1 MLRDKLNLALIAGI
15 VMALC
20 GILVFSSASIVKAAP
35 IYNGIEIRAQDY
47 TTAVTSIT
55 FPQAEPG
62 ATVSQPYNDVDESG
76 SPQTFGNPGT
86 PVVTLVNTDS
96 GTAYLIYYNITTF
109 ENGVVSNEYY
119 LINAKGAEC
128 ANAGAISNTVTFG
141 ADTISV
147 GPTTIAASGEM
158 DLYLKVDLGAGY
170 GKSGTSTL
178 TILGESL

>member
-1 MLRDKLNLALIAGI
+1 MFRDKLNLTLIAGI
-15 VMALC
+15 AIALC

-35 IYNGIEIRAQDY
+35 TYTGIEIRAQDY

-62 ATVSQPYNDVDESG
+62 ATVSNPSNSESET
-76 SPQTFGNPGT
+76 QTFGGAGSAK

-96 GTAYLIYYNITTF
+96 GNAYTIWYNITTWDPA
-109 ENGVVSNEYY
+109 GVVASEDYV
-119 LINAKGAEC
+119 IKDKAAACVVGDVTNA
-128 ANAGAISNTVTFG
+128 VTFG
-141 ADTISV
+141 TDTISV

-158 DLYLKVDLGAGY
+158 DLYLKVGLSAAY

-178 TILGESL
+178 TILGEL